1 MKPRSAGA
9 ASILSVAL
17 AAGLLA
23 LVNLGFALF
32 REAAPAPPSAP
43 SATALLDE
51 VRAIAADPGRRAEFE
66 ALGPRLAAV
75 EEALVEIARDP
86 GNPHRAEAVFAL
98 RFAKSARAEAALRD
112 VAESN
117 DPAISALA
125 ADSLGAP
132 ASTFQD

>member
-23 LVNLGFALF
+23 LVNFGFALF
-32 REAAPAPPSAP
+32 REAAPVPPPAP

-51 VRAIAADPGRRAEFE
+51 VRAIAADPGRRAELD
-66 ALGPRLAAV
+66 AIAPRLAAV
-75 EEALVEIARDP
+75 EESVIEIARDP
-86 GNPHRAEAVFAL
+86 KHLRRAEAVFAL
-98 RFAKSARAEAALRD
+98 RFAKTARADAALRD

-125 ADSLGAP
+125 SDSLGAP

>member
-1 MKPRSAGA
+1 MKTRSAGA
-9 ASILSVAL
+9 ASIVFVAL

-23 LVNLGFALF
+23 LVNVGFALF
-32 REAAPAPPSAP
+32 REAPPVPPPAP

-51 VRAIAADPGRRAEFE
+51 VRAIAADPGRRAQLD
-66 ALGPRLAAV
+66 ALGPRLAAA
-75 EEALVEIARDP
+75 EGALVEIARDP
-86 GNPHRAEAVFAL
+86 GHPRRAEAVFAL
-98 RFAKSARAEAALRD
+98 RFSGSARAEAVLRD
-112 VAESN
+112 VAETN